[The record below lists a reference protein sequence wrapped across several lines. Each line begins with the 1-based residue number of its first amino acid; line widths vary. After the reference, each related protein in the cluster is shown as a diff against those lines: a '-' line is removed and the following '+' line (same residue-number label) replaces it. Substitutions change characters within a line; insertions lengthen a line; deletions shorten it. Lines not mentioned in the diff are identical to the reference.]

1 MTKTN
6 DVLLS
11 EDRWEK
17 IYKSHR
23 LKSFTKDPTIIS
35 YKRFLDN
42 YRSDFKKGV
51 FLDLGCGV
59 AYLSALLAKEGVD
72 VLGVDISKEAI
83 EKSKGLFKKNN
94 LKGDFINADLLDLPI
109 KSNSVNFIYSCM
121 GLEYVK
127 NTQKAID
134 EAFRVLKRDGRIIAI
149 VPVISL
155 TTLTYH
161 QLRGDIPDLPIIKNL
176 MEFIHIRL
184 LKGKYMHYGY
194 EKSFTPK
201 GFKKMLE
208 KAGFKVA
215 KIDYFDMY
223 YPIAFIP
230 KTVRS
235 FFQKILKYRP
245 FWPLIY
251 IEARK

>member
-23 LKSFTKDPTIIS
+23 LKSFTKDPTVLS
-35 YKRFLDN
+35 YKRFLDK
-42 YRSDFKKGV
+42 YKSDLRKGI

-94 LKGDFINADLLDLPI
+94 LKG
-109 KSNSVNFIYSCM
+109 NFIEADFLNLFLKDESINFVYSCM
-121 GLEYVK
+121 GLEYVRD
-127 NTQKAID
+127 TQQAIG
-134 EAFRVLKRDGRIIAI
+134 ETFRVLKKGGKIVAI

-176 MEFIHIRL
+176 MEFIHVKL

-194 EKSFTPK
+194 EKSFTPRGIRNMFLK
-201 GFKKMLE
+201 S
-208 KAGFKVA
+208 GFKVS

-223 YPIAFIP
+223 YPIAFMP
-230 KTVRS
+230 KAIRPH
-235 FFQKILKYRP
+235 FQKILKYRP

>member
-83 EKSKGLFKKNN
+83 EKSRALFRRNN
-94 LKGDFINADLLDLPI
+94 LKGNFINADFLDLPI
-109 KSNSVNFIYSCM
+109 KSSSVNFIYSCM

-194 EKSFTPK
+194 EKSFTPRGIRNMFLK
-201 GFKKMLE
+201 S
-208 KAGFKVA
+208 GFKVS

-223 YPIAFIP
+223 YPIAFMP
-230 KTVRS
+230 KAIRPH
-235 FFQKILKYRP
+235 FQKILKYRP

-251 IEARK
+251 IEALK